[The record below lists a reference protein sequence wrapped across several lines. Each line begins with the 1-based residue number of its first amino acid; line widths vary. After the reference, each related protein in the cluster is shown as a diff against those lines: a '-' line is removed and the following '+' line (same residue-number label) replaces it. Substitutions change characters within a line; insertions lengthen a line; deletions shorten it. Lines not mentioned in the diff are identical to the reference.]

1 MDCVFYVK
9 GESKTFRPR
18 IKEFKSFF
26 PLLISLKPKW
36 GFFSQKITFPLITIF
51 NNIFTFHNFS
61 IYFILLGRFRWK
73 LTPLTFP
80 MRMPMARRISAHSHS
95 FSIETKRFFHEIET
109 TLDLCPFFLQNKSW
123 NWESFD
129 ESEGSIDFH
138 STKWIRGDA
147 VVLIYRIT
155 FHSLV
160 CLSVDGLTR
169 W

>member
-109 TLDLCPFFLQNKSW
+109 TLIFAPFFSKINREIEKV
-123 NWESFD
+123 
-129 ESEGSIDFH
+129 
-138 STKWIRGDA
+138 STKAKGQQ
-147 VVLIYRIT
+147 T
-155 FHSLV
+155 STP
-160 CLSVDGLTR
+160 LSEYEGMP
-169 W
+169 

>member
-51 NNIFTFHNFS
+51 NNISTLHNFS

-109 TLDLCPFFLQNKSW
+109 TLIFAPFFSKINREIEKV
-123 NWESFD
+123 
-129 ESEGSIDFH
+129 
-138 STKWIRGDA
+138 STKA
-147 VVLIYRIT
+147 KSQQT
-155 FHSLV
+155 STP
-160 CLSVDGLTR
+160 LSEYEGMP
-169 W
+169 